1 MELAI
6 AVSSSGDNEII
17 PAQGANKK
25 IIIKEL
31 FLSGVGDVNGF
42 IRSGAAGTV
51 HFASASSRFPFTA
64 GGGFMLSGTARRWT
78 GDVNAN
84 MNLNLSAGVAVVG
97 YVRFD
102 IESDVQGQG

>member
-6 AVSSSGDNEII
+6 AVAASGDNEII

-31 FLSGVGDVNGF
+31 FLAGAADVGGF
-42 IRSGAAGTV
+42 IKSGAAGTV
-51 HFASASSRFPFTA
+51 HFASVTNPFPFSA
-64 GGGFMLSGTARRWT
+64 GGGFLLGGSDRRWT
-78 GDVNAN
+78 GDVNQN
-84 MNLNLSAGVAVVG
+84 MTLNLDAAIAVVG

-102 IESDVQGQG
+102 VESDVPGQG

>member
-17 PAQGANKK
+17 PAQGINKK

-31 FLSGVGDVNGF
+31 FLAGTGAVGGF
-42 IRSGAAGTV
+42 IKSGTSGTV
-51 HFASASSRFPFTA
+51 HFASAANPFPFTS
-64 GGGFMLSGTARRWT
+64 GGGFLLNGIDTRWI
-78 GDVNAN
+78 GDVNQN
-84 MNLNLSAGVAVVG
+84 MILNLDAAVAVVG

-102 IESDVQGQG
+102 VESDKIGEG